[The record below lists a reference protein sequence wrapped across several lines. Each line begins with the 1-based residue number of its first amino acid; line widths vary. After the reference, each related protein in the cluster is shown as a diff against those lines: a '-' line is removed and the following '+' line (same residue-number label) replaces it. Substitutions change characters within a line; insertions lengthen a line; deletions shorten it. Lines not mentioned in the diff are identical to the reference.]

1 MVHFG
6 LFYASFAKFSILK
19 FPINAKD
26 LITLDLNLSIY
37 RKTSLPLYPRQG
49 LFDPVSGNKLQE
61 RRRTKLPRQR
71 DEKRYRNMRLVN

>member
-26 LITLDLNLSIY
+26 LISIY